1 VRPSTWPPSPPCRRE
16 RGNEAFKAG
25 DFPKALAEYSEA
37 IKRDPDTAVYYVNRA
52 AARTKLLDFSGALAD
67 CDKASGGSRQDDGWG
82 WRVVGHPRAVP
93 AFFPARPVRHPLLP
107 LCAA

>member
-1 VRPSTWPPSPPCRRE
+1 MRCNSLPPLSANDRPRSPHFALRCGLTAFRRE

-52 AARTKLLDFSGALAD
+52 AARTKLMDFSGALAD
-67 CDKASGGSRQDDGWG
+67 CDKVRPRCVRKSPQVASPQAII
-82 WRVVGHPRAVP
+82 P
-93 AFFPARPVRHPLLP
+93 
-107 LCAA
+107 

>member
-67 CDKASGGSRQDDGWG
+67 CDKASGGSRQDDCWG
-82 WRVVGHPRAVP
+82 WRRLSFLPDPYVIRCSLYALPDC
-93 AFFPARPVRHPLLP
+93 RP
-107 LCAA
+107 